1 VTLLS
6 SVLSQP
12 PSALVAGAAGAEIT
26 SLFIAR
32 CVRLAEMNL
41 IGQLL
46 PLLVV
51 ALILWLIVGRKVGGR
66 LPHFTMP
73 APRPRPKRS
82 HLRMVKTS
90 TMDTELAEL
99 LKNGNQP
106 RRD

>member
-1 VTLLS
+1 
-6 SVLSQP
+6 
-12 PSALVAGAAGAEIT
+12 
-26 SLFIAR
+26 
-32 CVRLAEMNL
+32 MNL

-51 ALILWLIVGRKVGGR
+51 ALIVWLIVARKLGGR

-90 TMDTELAEL
+90 TMDTELAKL
-99 LKNGNQP
+99 LKTENRQ
-106 RRD
+106 

>member
-1 VTLLS
+1 
-6 SVLSQP
+6 
-12 PSALVAGAAGAEIT
+12 
-26 SLFIAR
+26 
-32 CVRLAEMNL
+32 MNL

-46 PLLVV
+46 PLLAV
-51 ALILWLIVGRKVGGR
+51 ALILWLIVARKLGGR
-66 LPHFTMP
+66 LPHVTMP
-73 APRPRPKRS
+73 APRPRPRPKRS

>member
-1 VTLLS
+1 
-6 SVLSQP
+6 
-12 PSALVAGAAGAEIT
+12 
-26 SLFIAR
+26 
-32 CVRLAEMNL
+32 MNL

-51 ALILWLIVGRKVGGR
+51 ALILWLIVARRIGAW

-73 APRPRPKRS
+73 APRPRPRRS
-82 HLRMVKTS
+82 QLRMVKTS

-99 LKNGNQP
+99 LKNENQP

>member
-1 VTLLS
+1 
-6 SVLSQP
+6 
-12 PSALVAGAAGAEIT
+12 
-26 SLFIAR
+26 
-32 CVRLAEMNL
+32 MNL

-51 ALILWLIVGRKVGGR
+51 ALILWLIVARNVRGR

-106 RRD
+106 PRD

>member
-1 VTLLS
+1 MN
-6 SVLSQP
+6 
-12 PSALVAGAAGAEIT
+12 
-26 SLFIAR
+26 FI
-32 CVRLAEMNL
+32 
-41 IGQLL
+41 GHLL

-66 LPHFTMP
+66 LQHFTMP

-82 HLRMVKTS
+82 NLRMVKTS

-99 LKNGNQP
+99 LKNGDQS